1 MIYLVLSAVC
11 LALLYGVYR
20 LALSRTTLHRFNRS
34 LLLSILV
41 LSAVLPAVRIDG
53 LNLNNKV
60 ADAPTEKSAP
70 QYLYADEYVPMEI
83 ISEPAPMEE
92 PVGAVTSVASKPDI
106 RTSVTTGVKMA
117 ELLTQMDW
125 ITIITYLY
133 LMGVAF
139 FMIRLLVGITRAETL
154 CRLGGRRLPDG
165 SKLLVCD
172 GQFQPTSWRHTII
185 ISRSD
190 YESDNSRMIIEHEQA
205 HIHHRHSID
214 VLLAQMVCALQWF
227 NPAAWALKRSLQEVH
242 EYEADAAVLADGLNE
257 RQYQL
262 CLVQAALS
270 GRIGYVTSNFAD
282 CSTKKRITMMK
293 RSQSSPFACLRALIM
308 LPVVLVIILLASACK
323 PKASQDSN
331 SDSQYLLVNE
341 SLMKPVPQLEPLDT
355 TFMKKF
361 GFGANQDLKIKQLNN
376 FVEVEWDGGIWIT
389 LDGEQT
395 FHPVTLDNFAAEFE
409 RLKKESTV
417 EVARPDLIF
426 VTCANDAHLDIAQNI
441 IKQLQKSYSDDK
453 ILLIT
458 LPYKRTVP
466 PPPTGP
472 DFKTVYNVSFETDK
486 WVRITIDRKNNITMT
501 AHNVSRMLNSAQD
514 IVPTLEGL
522 KVTVERDSIDV
533 EIKANNTII
542 LRIPEITKTFS
553 TPVELK
559 RELKRLYPDTGDP
572 VYWMVTFDGRCAT
585 RVENEVNDIFKE
597 EPFTDKYKVRIISS
611 TRIYPPLPTR
621 RDSIKHILVGD
632 YYGRGAGDR
641 SRHVKDEKWLAEN
654 RDKEE
659 FFCMSFKDGKIL
671 VCKGIDKSKLEPI
684 EFDQIVPYFRKNC
697 PGGDERKAIV
707 LFDIPV
713 DDETVSVAFMDKVLE
728 KMELWVTTLTRR
740 IYVREVRDGVV
751 EILSN

>member
-20 LALSRTTLHRFNRS
+20 LALSRTTLHRFNRI

-53 LNLNNKV
+53 IKLNNKV
-60 ADAPTEKSAP
+60 ADAPISKSVP
-70 QYLYADEYVPMEI
+70 QYLYADEYAPMEMVY
-83 ISEPAPMEE
+83 EPSPMEE
-92 PVGAVTSVASKPDI
+92 PVGAVTLVASQPDI
-106 RTSVTTGVKMA
+106 RTSATTGVKMM
-117 ELLTQMDW
+117 EVLMRMHW

-139 FMIRLLVGITRAETL
+139 FMIRLLIGIIRVETL
-154 CRLGGRRLPDG
+154 CRLGGRKLSDG
-165 SKLLVCD
+165 SVLLVCD
-172 GQFQPTSWRHTII
+172 GQFQPTSWRNTII

-190 YESDNSRMIIEHEQA
+190 YESDNARMIIEHEQA

-262 CLVQAALS
+262 CLVQAALN

-293 RSQSSPFACLRALIM
+293 RNQSSPFACLRALIM
-308 LPVVLVIILLASACK
+308 LPVVLVIILLSSACK
-323 PKASQDSN
+323 SDASQDASA
-331 SDSQYLLVNE
+331 SAQSEPVNK
-341 SLMKPVPQLEPLDT
+341 SFVDPKDQLEPLDT
-355 TFMKKF
+355 AFMKKF
-361 GFGANQDLKIKQLNN
+361 GLGANQDLKIKQLNI
-376 FVEVEWDGGIWIT
+376 FVEIEWDGGIWIT

-395 FHPVTLDNFAAEFE
+395 FHPATLDNFAAEFE

-417 EVARPDLIF
+417 EVARPDLVF
-426 VTCANDAHLDIAQNI
+426 VTYANDAHLDIAQNI

-453 ILLIT
+453 IILIT
-458 LPYKRTVP
+458 LPHMKTVP
-466 PPPTGP
+466 PPPAGYAVDYNSDKCVEVEVNRWNGINVTA
-472 DFKTVYNVSFETDK
+472 YNVTRILTSPQELRPTIESFATSSGTDSVAIE
-486 WVRITIDRKNNITMT
+486 VRAD
-501 AHNVSRMLNSAQD
+501 
-514 IVPTLEGL
+514 
-522 KVTVERDSIDV
+522 
-533 EIKANNTII
+533 NTI
-542 LRIPEITKTFS
+542 LVKVPKLSYTVDSSDK
-553 TPVELK
+553 LK
-559 RELKRLYPDTGDP
+559 DLLLRLYPE
-572 VYWMVTFDGRCAT
+572 
-585 RVENEVNDIFKE
+585 ENEKVLYKIDYRFATSRRVLNEVEDIFKGNPVKFE
-597 EPFTDKYKVRIISS
+597 NYRVKPVVRI
-611 TRIYPPLPTR
+611 LPAMNTR
-621 RDSIKHILVGD
+621 RDSIKYILLGN
-632 YYGRGAGDR
+632 YGSGLGDR
-641 SRHVKDEKWLAEN
+641 SRHVKDRKWLEEN

-740 IYVREVRDGVV
+740 IYVREVRDDVL
-751 EILSN
+751 EILSY